1 MKEKDSETKKIINE
15 MEQLKEQFKVKD
27 SALLKLEMEKFEL
40 SERLEESHDEVK
52 TVAK

>member
-1 MKEKDSETKKIINE
+1 MKEKDSETKKIMNE
-15 MEQLKEQFKVKD
+15 MEQLKDPFKD